1 MYGEIANTDYEGDIS
16 DMGDKVHIRTTPT
29 ITIRDYQKGQKLI
42 TETPDTDKI
51 ELLIDKGKYF
61 NFTVDDIDA
70 YQNDISLMDTFS
82 TAASEQMKVEID
94 SGIMGA
100 FYVDAHA
107 QNKGTAAGR
116 KSAAFNLGTTGSA
129 ITLTKANILDILVDA
144 GTVAD
149 EQNWPSESR
158 WVVLPA
164 WACGMLKKSDL
175 KDASL
180 TGDGKSVLR
189 NGRIG
194 IIDRFTIYMSN
205 QVASVSDTGTAW
217 HIPFGH
223 KTALTFAAQMTKME
237 SLRGESTFGN
247 IVRGLNVFGWKVVK
261 TESLGEIYAY
271 KG

>member
-1 MYGEIANTDYEGDIS
+1 
-16 DMGDKVHIRTTPT
+16 MGDKVHIRTTPT
-29 ITIRDYQKGQKLI
+29 VTIRDYQKGQKLI

-61 NFTVDDIDA
+61 NFIVDDIDA
-70 YQNDISLMDTFS
+70 YQNDINLMDTFS
-82 TAASEQMKVEID
+82 AAASEQMKVEID

-107 QNKGTAAGR
+107 QNKGLTAGR

-129 ITLTKANILDILVDA
+129 ITLTKANILDIIVDA

-149 EQNWPSESR
+149 EQNWPSEGR
-158 WVVLPA
+158 WIVLPA
-164 WACGMLKKSDL
+164 WATGMLKKSDL

-180 TGDGKSVLR
+180 TGDGKSILR

-194 IIDRFTIYMSN
+194 MIDRFTIYMSN

-237 SLRGESTFGN
+237 SLRAESSFGN
-247 IVRGLNVFGWKVVK
+247 LTRGLNVFGWKVVK
-261 TESLGEIYAY
+261 PESLGVIYAY